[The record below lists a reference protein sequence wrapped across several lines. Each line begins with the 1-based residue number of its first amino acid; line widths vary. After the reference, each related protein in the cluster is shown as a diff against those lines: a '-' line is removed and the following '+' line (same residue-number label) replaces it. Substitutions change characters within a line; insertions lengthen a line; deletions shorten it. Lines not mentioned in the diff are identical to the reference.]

1 MINKHTLIIEAAIK
15 VFARS
20 GLEKGKISDIAKEA
34 RIGKGTVYEYFRSK
48 EEIFKAIEQFMFSE
62 ISTVFKSIKSSPL
75 SPKEKILH
83 IMNWSLDMS
92 TEMGDTMLI
101 ITELIITELWAQASR
116 GHYHGTSSSQLV
128 DFYEDYKHEIEKI
141 LKDGID
147 IGEFRDMNKE
157 GVATMLMAFL
167 DGLGLQ
173 IIIMK
178 NPKVFNKIK
187 SEAIESFMRGI
198 LK

>member
-1 MINKHTLIIEAAIK
+1 VNELIGRFKYIVLDTPAGGVNHLSSLMNSIDQ
-15 VFARS
+15 VLF
-20 GLEKGKISDIAKEA
+20 
-34 RIGKGTVYEYFRSK
+34 
-48 EEIFKAIEQFMFSE
+48 IF
-62 ISTVFKSIKSSPL
+62 
-75 SPKEKILH
+75 
-83 IMNWSLDMS
+83 DMS
-92 TEMGDTMLI
+92 NSIAVNGSIDALHSFIDYYE
-101 ITELIITELWAQASR
+101 
-116 GHYHGTSSSQLV
+116 

>member
-48 EEIFKAIEQFMFSE
+48 EEIFKAIEQSMFSE

-92 TEMGDTMLI
+92 TEMGDTM
-101 ITELIITELWAQASR
+101 LIITELWAQASR

>member
-75 SPKEKILH
+75 SPKEKSLH

-92 TEMGDTMLI
+92 TEMGDTM
-101 ITELIITELWAQASR
+101 LIITELWAQASR